1 MDPYEVRY
9 QKILY
14 KKIFVVVFAMVAYYC
29 RYLSD
34 NYVDM
39 SDLYVDL
46 SVINVILS
54 DKIITTKN
62 LIFGF
67 IA

>member
-34 NYVDM
+34 NHVDM